1 MAEETKLQNIF
12 IDEKRR
18 PCVVSCG
25 ERSLCACAR
34 KWTST
39 KRPLAAE
46 TLMISNSLFFIG
58 ASNRQARIL
67 YAVNQKCS
75 RKFTDRV
82 YEIYIEAKQN
92 LLAKATLECYF
103 RLGRWRPVVSSFFSF
118 LLFHAEELNS
128 WVFCAWV
135 DHWTVKIIRVSAQRF
150 HWSVFILFF
159 VTQLRLAHKV
169 SGDLRRISCAM
180 CEPL

>member
-1 MAEETKLQNIF
+1 MEETKLQNIF

-18 PCVVSCG
+18 PCVVYCG

-46 TLMISNSLFFIG
+46 TNDIQFSFFIG

-82 YEIYIEAKQN
+82 YEISKQN
-92 LLAKATLECYF
+92 RTCSQKQHQSVTSDSADDDLSLARFFPFCY
-103 RLGRWRPVVSSFFSF
+103 SMMK
-118 LLFHAEELNS
+118 N
-128 WVFCAWV
+128 
-135 DHWTVKIIRVSAQRF
+135 
-150 HWSVFILFF
+150 
-159 VTQLRLAHKV
+159 
-169 SGDLRRISCAM
+169 
-180 CEPL
+180 